1 MSPVSILC
9 RFWNDISL
17 KPRRFKTGRNLGTAL
32 AYLPFSIEKETEVSS
47 RAQAWKW
54 QATPVLLPV
63 KSHGWRSLVGYSPW
77 GSKNQT
83 WLSDYTSL
91 SLSLPRLRR
100 HFSCIHSS
108 RFLLKNVWSLSA
120 ALLWL
125 SSLEATEVLT
135 PIFHGGGV
143 CLYHVMALL
152 TEGGTGLPRNVRA
165 FQTPGATITL
175 YHHFPL
181 SGHLLWVQIHLNYFP
196 SYFYWPAVEIYW
208 TSNVYLSF
216 PYHIDNTTYY
226 CPFSYSLVKHSWA
239 K

>member
-1 MSPVSILC
+1 MASHSNTLACKIPWMAEPGRLQSMG
-9 RFWNDISL
+9 
-17 KPRRFKTGRNLGTAL
+17 FKESDMTERLHFTFTQ
-32 AYLPFSIEKETEVSS
+32 PSET
-47 RAQAWKW
+47 QASF
-54 QATPVLLPV
+54 LMH
-63 KSHGWRSLVGYSPW
+63 S
-77 GSKNQT
+77 
-83 WLSDYTSL
+83 
-91 SLSLPRLRR
+91 
-100 HFSCIHSS
+100 FFIHSS